1 MSSAEYRVCYGLNS
15 DAERFATDIAAAE
28 SRCFSEPWSES
39 AVRDFFAYSYNGA
52 VISCTDGV
60 FSGYITYTFIA
71 GELQIA
77 NVCVLP
83 EFRRRGI
90 ADGLMAA
97 LTDFAKEQR
106 AEKISLEVRASNEPA
121 RALYEKWGF
130 KAVGLRRNFYKAPTE
145 DAVLYDKILEQ

>member
-1 MSSAEYRVCYGLNS
+1 MSGTEYRVYYGINS
-15 DAERFATDIAAAE
+15 EGRFAADIAAAE

-60 FSGYITYTFIA
+60 FA

-97 LTDFAKEQR
+97 FVAFAKEQK

>member
-1 MSSAEYRVCYGLNS
+1 MSGTKYRVYYGINS
-15 DAERFATDIAAAE
+15 EGRFAADIAAAE

-39 AVRDFFAYSYNGA
+39 AVRDFSHIPITVGNF
-52 VISCTDGV
+52 VIPTACFRGISP
-60 FSGYITYTFIA
+60 IR
-71 GELQIA
+71 L
-77 NVCVLP
+77 LP
-83 EFRRRGI
+83 ESSRSPTSAYCRNSV
-90 ADGLMAA
+90 AAA
-97 LTDFAKEQR
+97 LRMGLWAAFVAFAKEQK

>member
-1 MSSAEYRVCYGLNS
+1 MSGTKYRVYYGINS
-15 DAERFATDIAAAE
+15 EGRFAADIAAAE

-97 LTDFAKEQR
+97 FVAFAKEQK

-121 RALYEKWGF
+121 SALYEKWGF

>member
-1 MSSAEYRVCYGLNS
+1 MSGTKYRVYYGINS
-15 DAERFATDIAAAE
+15 EGRFAADIAAAE
-28 SRCFSEPWSES
+28 SRCFSEPCSES

-97 LTDFAKEQR
+97 FVAFAKEQK

>member
-1 MSSAEYRVCYGLNS
+1 MSDTEYRVCYGLNS
-15 DAERFATDIAAAE
+15 DVERFATDIAAAE

-60 FSGYITYTFIA
+60 FSGYITFTLIA

-77 NVCVLP
+77 NVCVQP

-97 LTDFAKEQR
+97 FVAFAKEQK
-106 AEKISLEVRASNEPA
+106 AEKIGLEVRASNEPA

>member
-1 MSSAEYRVCYGLNS
+1 MSDTEYRVYYGINS
-15 DAERFATDIAAAE
+15 EGRFAADIAAAE

-90 ADGLMAA
+90 ADGLMG
-97 LTDFAKEQR
+97 
-106 AEKISLEVRASNEPA
+106 
-121 RALYEKWGF
+121 GF
-130 KAVGLRRNFYKAPTE
+130 CCFCKGTKGGE
-145 DAVLYDKILEQ
+145 DQS

>member
-1 MSSAEYRVCYGLNS
+1 M
-15 DAERFATDIAAAE
+15 
-28 SRCFSEPWSES
+28 
-39 AVRDFFAYSYNGA
+39 RDFFAYSYNGA

-97 LTDFAKEQR
+97 FVAFAKEQK